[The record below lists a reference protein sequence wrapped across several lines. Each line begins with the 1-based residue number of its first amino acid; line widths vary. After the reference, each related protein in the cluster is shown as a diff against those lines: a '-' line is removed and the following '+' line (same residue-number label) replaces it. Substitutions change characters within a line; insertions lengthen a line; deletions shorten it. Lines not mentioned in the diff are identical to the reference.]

1 MRKLLRVLLILA
13 IIAAA
18 LLTLPYLRYRRTAGA
33 VPAWVRLGGME
44 VSGQTAEQVAEAL
57 RRGFEEPVAAYYGD
71 KRILL
76 RPQTVGF
83 AVDVEGMIA
92 EAGSATRSSASCA
105 I

>member
-1 MRKLLRVLLILA
+1 
-13 IIAAA
+13 
-18 LLTLPYLRYRRTAGA
+18 
-33 VPAWVRLGGME
+33 ME

-83 AVDVEGMIA
+83 AVDA
-92 EAGSATRSSASCA
+92 EANDRRGAGSATRSSASCA